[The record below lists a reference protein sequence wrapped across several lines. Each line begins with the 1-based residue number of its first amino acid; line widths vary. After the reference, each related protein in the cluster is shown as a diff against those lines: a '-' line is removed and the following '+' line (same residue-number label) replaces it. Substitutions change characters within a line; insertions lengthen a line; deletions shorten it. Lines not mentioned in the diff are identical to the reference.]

1 MEVHMVDQR
10 LADKA
15 LIEGHAAVESTK
27 RDIDGHLKRLEGDL
41 STVRGSWQG
50 AAATQFESLMA
61 QWNENAEK
69 VNRALQDLAD
79 NLNAT
84 NSSFG
89 DNEAETENSFSQLL
103 GGL

>member
-1 MEVHMVDQR
+1 MADQR

-89 DNEAETENSFSQLL
+89 DNEAETENSFYQLL